1 MMNRI
6 EIIGMEATAIAA
18 GEYGLAGKEAELYI
32 EEKLE
37 ERKLGHLKKVS

>member
-1 MMNRI
+1 MNRMT
-6 EIIGMEATAIAA
+6 IIGMEATAIAA
-18 GEYGLAGKEAELYI
+18 GEYGIAGKEAELYI